1 MSVSWTNYDKVVIF
15 FICIILSASSASGLT
30 PEEEENYII
39 GAVYFDA
46 ECVLNSSCVGQE
58 LEYLVEYYG
67 ADWCDPCESVEEE
80 TILGFDGLIVQHHP
94 SPADISFSSDSK
106 IRFEQLYGL
115 SGLPSFVVNGKGLLS
130 GETQANTLDE
140 SIANAPHNPLNG
152 FEFIS
157 TANGSLFWNSPD
169 GFEVKIWFLETAEHE
184 FRNYTHQNLVSE
196 EERVNS
202 TIGYHNLANYSN
214 LSHGNGMVVILE
226 TREPVKLIS
235 IYEVPEQRDYIEP
248 LSPKMVTFVTIGL
261 ILILVPPI
269 VTQIRYLQGYSPEF
283 EEE

>member
-1 MSVSWTNYDKVVIF
+1 MSVRRANYDKVVIF
-15 FICIILSASSASGLT
+15 LICFMLSTSSVSGLT
-30 PEEEENYII
+30 PEEEKNSII
-39 GAVYFDA
+39 GAAYFDA
-46 ECVLNSSCVGQE
+46 ECVLNTSCVGQE
-58 LEYLVEYYG
+58 LEYLIEYYG
-67 ADWCDPCESVEEE
+67 ADWCDPCESVEEN
-80 TILGFDGLIVQHHP
+80 TIPDFDGLIVQHHP
-94 SPADISFSSDSK
+94 SPVDVSFSSDSK

-115 SGLPSFVVNGKGLLS
+115 AGLPSFVVNGKGLLS

-140 SIANAPHNPLNG
+140 SIRNAPYNPLNG

-157 TANGSLFWNSPD
+157 TANGSLFWNAPD

-214 LSHGNGMVVILE
+214 LSHGNGIVVVLE
-226 TREPVKLIS
+226 TTEPIHLIS
-235 IYEVPEQRDYIEP
+235 IYEVPEQREYVEP
-248 LSPKMVTFVTIGL
+248 LSPRMVTFVTIGL

-269 VTQIRYLQGYSPEF
+269 VTQIRYLQGYSHES

>member
-1 MSVSWTNYDKVVIF
+1 
-15 FICIILSASSASGLT
+15 
-30 PEEEENYII
+30 
-39 GAVYFDA
+39 
-46 ECVLNSSCVGQE
+46 
-58 LEYLVEYYG
+58 
-67 ADWCDPCESVEEE
+67 VEEE
-80 TILGFDGLIVQHHP
+80 TIPSFDGFIVQHHP
-94 SPADISFSSDSK
+94 SPADISFSTDSK
-106 IRFEQLYGL
+106 IRFVQLYGL
-115 SGLPSFVVNGKGLLS
+115 AGLPSFVVNGKGLLS

-140 SIANAPHNPLNG
+140 SIKNAPYNPLNG

-157 TANGSLFWNSPD
+157 TANGSLFWNAPD

-196 EERVNS
+196 EEIVNS
-202 TIGYHNLANYSN
+202 TNGYHNLANYSN

-226 TREPVKLIS
+226 TTEPVQLIS
-235 IYEVPEQRDYIEP
+235 IYEVPEQRDYVDP

-269 VTQIRYLQGYSPEF
+269 VTQIRYLQGYSPKL